1 MKNLMLDAARRYVNE
16 YGFSV
21 IPVTTNGTKKP
32 LIPWERYQNE
42 KATDDELKKWFGTYD
57 PANIGIV
64 TGEISNDCVVD
75 IDEYNDSIPAYIPT
89 HIYTPTV
96 CTPRDGKHLH
106 FSWPGFRVGNN
117 QKKIPGVD
125 FRGDGGYVVAP
136 PSCNTNNTKYTWIID
151 PSQAPLAILPDGYMS
166 LITETGTVNEKYT
179 VAPEMAF
186 NKGRRDDDLFHIAY
200 CLAKGG
206 MDEREIVIVMM
217 NMAKVCNPP
226 FPVGE
231 VIQKVKSAVKRA
243 RRIDVSRELDEW
255 ISCQSG
261 MFEVSD
267 IYRDLQITDRD
278 DRKLVSKKLI
288 SLVSDCVIERTGKT
302 GRYRIVDERC
312 EQIEWWDE
320 SDTPLD
326 IQLPLGLSELTYVLP
341 KNILCVAGYSNSGK
355 GHPDGTKLLT
365 PSGWRN
371 IEEMKVGD
379 GIYAQD
385 GTVTTVTGV
394 YPRGPQQ
401 CFEWTF
407 NDRTSII
414 TDFEHL
420 WNVKTPYNKVK
431 KNGRGNDN
439 NRYGEYETLESY
451 KILARVGG
459 FGKFSH
465 SMRFT
470 IPSNEPIQYEFTNVP
485 IDPYLLGVMLGDG
498 CMSKCN
504 CPITTA
510 DQEIIDSCKAA
521 WKVGSI
527 HKDKRRNLYNVSL
540 LKIRPV
546 LSELKLDGC
555 RSWEK
560 HIPDAYLRNSMENRL
575 ELLRGLLDTDG
586 DISQNGLT
594 ISFTTV
600 SERLC
605 DDICFLVRSLGGK
618 AVKTTRHTRYRQ
630 GGEYRKGRLSYRIFI
645 TMKRFCPFRLERKA
659 VRYKPTIKSDEK
671 RMASVKNAGVR
682 NSTCISIAHESGLY
696 IAQDFI
702 VTHNTA
708 FGLEFIRLNMYKY
721 PGAVHYF
728 NSEMGRAELRERL
741 RRFRDTPRDDW
752 RKFRAYE
759 RGDNFAD
766 VIHPEQINVIDYIEV
781 NDEFW
786 KVGAMIK
793 EIHDKLT
800 TGMCLIFLQKKEGA
814 KYGVG
819 AEFGIHKS
827 RLYLN
832 MEKGRSEI
840 IKCKNFANPTI
851 DPNGMVAF
859 YSLKDGYKFDMLSPF
874 KRRK

>member
-21 IPVTTNGTKKP
+21 IPITTNGTKKP

-42 KATDDELKKWFGTYD
+42 KATDDQLKKWFGTYD

-151 PSQAPLAILPDGYMS
+151 PSQAPLALLPDGYMS
-166 LITETGTVNEKYT
+166 LITKSGTVNEKYT

-206 MDEREIVIVMM
+206 MDEKEIVIVMM

-226 FPVGE
+226 FPMSE
-231 VIQKVKSAVKRA
+231 VILKVKSAVKRA
-243 RRIDVSRELDEW
+243 RRIDVGRELEEW

-261 MFEVSD
+261 IFEISD
-267 IYRDLQITDRD
+267 IYRDLQIVERG
-278 DRKLVSKKLI
+278 DRKLVSQKLI
-288 SLVSDCVIERTGKT
+288 GMVDNGTIERTGKT
-302 GRYRIVDERC
+302 GRYRIVDEKC
-312 EQIEWWDE
+312 EEIEWWDE

-355 GHPDGTKLLT
+355 
-365 PSGWRN
+365 
-371 IEEMKVGD
+371 
-379 GIYAQD
+379 
-385 GTVTTVTGV
+385 
-394 YPRGPQQ
+394 
-401 CFEWTF
+401 
-407 NDRTSII
+407 
-414 TDFEHL
+414 
-420 WNVKTPYNKVK
+420 
-431 KNGRGNDN
+431 
-439 NRYGEYETLESY
+439 
-451 KILARVGG
+451 
-459 FGKFSH
+459 
-465 SMRFT
+465 
-470 IPSNEPIQYEFTNVP
+470 
-485 IDPYLLGVMLGDG
+485 
-498 CMSKCN
+498 
-504 CPITTA
+504 
-510 DQEIIDSCKAA
+510 
-521 WKVGSI
+521 
-527 HKDKRRNLYNVSL
+527 
-540 LKIRPV
+540 
-546 LSELKLDGC
+546 
-555 RSWEK
+555 
-560 HIPDAYLRNSMENRL
+560 
-575 ELLRGLLDTDG
+575 
-586 DISQNGLT
+586 
-594 ISFTTV
+594 
-600 SERLC
+600 
-605 DDICFLVRSLGGK
+605 
-618 AVKTTRHTRYRQ
+618 
-630 GGEYRKGRLSYRIFI
+630 
-645 TMKRFCPFRLERKA
+645 
-659 VRYKPTIKSDEK
+659 
-671 RMASVKNAGVR
+671 
-682 NSTCISIAHESGLY
+682 
-696 IAQDFI
+696 
-702 VTHNTA
+702 TA

-741 RRFRDTPRDDW
+741 RRFRETPRDDW
-752 RKFRAYE
+752 RKFHAYE
-759 RGDNFAD
+759 RGGNFAD

-793 EIHDKLT
+793 EIHDNLT
-800 TGMCLIFLQKKEGA
+800 TGMALIFLQKKEGA

-851 DPNGMVAF
+851 DPNSMVA
-859 YSLKDGYKFDMLSPF
+859 YYQLDGGYKFTMRTGW
-874 KRRK
+874 RRESR